1 MKKILALLP
10 LLFAFLL
17 IGCNDDNNY
26 IENSSDTPTNESTI
40 DEEKNTGN
48 IKDNSID
55 DSTTEEKEKES
66 LLPDYEDDTEWKGK
80 IF

>member
-17 IGCNDDNNY
+17 ISCNDDNNY

-48 IKDNSID
+48 INDNSID

-66 LLPDYEDDTEWKGK
+66 PLPDYEDDTEWKGK